1 MPQRPGTDNT
11 ASAQT
16 LGDVVAEMR
25 FMRGLHMPAEL
36 LRTTAPNHPFATQ
49 AARTL
54 NSYQGNNEVHYAD
67 SSHNLLLIVVMKQ
80 L

>member
-36 LRTTAPNHPFATQ
+36 LRKIAPNHPFATQ
-49 AARTL
+49 AARTQRAAPSFL
-54 NSYQGNNEVHYAD
+54 FRLSPRAQGR
-67 SSHNLLLIVVMKQ
+67 L
-80 L
+80 